1 VHIEEEEMEE
11 VYQALEKLLCKKL
24 EELGH
29 DKMSECV
36 EELDKEL
43 AYWINK
49 YLDGWGS
56 YYL

>member
-1 VHIEEEEMEE
+1 
-11 VYQALEKLLCKKL
+11 L